1 MSETEITDPE
11 GEQATT
17 STTVQALRPDTEGHD
32 LTVKV
37 NCFDD
42 SIRRAESLG
51 AQIPVFAVMPAPML

>member
-1 MSETEITDPE
+1 MSQTDNIDPE

-37 NCFDD
+37 STPD
-42 SIRRAESLG
+42 SPVSLCSEKVVLKSELTAE
-51 AQIPVFAVMPAPML
+51 F